1 MVYLI
6 TSHYCKLQYVGS
18 VITFKETFNM
28 MHESTTNPG
37 KKRFGAA
44 KHFLEYRTSESEFD
58 NLKI

>member
-1 MVYLI
+1 
-6 TSHYCKLQYVGS
+6 
-18 VITFKETFNM
+18 M

-58 NLKI
+58 NLKIQLIESVNILEKKFWQHEKH